1 MQDMQYYDH
10 LIKELKHPQA
20 QKIKRLIETERLQ
33 KIHADHWCCLPTAGY
48 NTTTYNLFR
57 NQYGLF
63 TCSCQGYNKRGSC
76 SHSVALN
83 RVLLKDQIVK
93 KQSILF

>member
-1 MQDMQYYDH
+1 MQYYDH

-20 QKIKRLIETERLQ
+20 QKIKRLIETDRLE
-33 KIHADHWCCLPTAGY
+33 KIHTDLYICKPTAGY
-48 NTTTYNLFR
+48 NTRTYNLTR
-57 NQYGLF
+57 TGYGNF
-63 TCSCQGYNKRGSC
+63 CCNCQGYNKRGSC